1 MTIRQQNSMAAFLS
15 MLMLVVIWL
24 AIIAGVIAFLLLGVG
39 LIGSLNGGTMRVPG
53 MEAYVEG
60 VKPGHFVA
68 GLASLAV
75 FAPGIIYVC
84 LQLRRIL
91 STLATGDPFVPQNG
105 PRLMRIAIAIGLV
118 ELTRYLTVILL
129 NAFIDLGTE
138 QPLRL
143 SINLAAWAAVV
154 ALFVLAQVFREGSRL
169 REEEKMTI

>member
-15 MLMLVVIWL
+15 LLMLAIIWL
-24 AIIAGVIAFLLLGVG
+24 AVIAGVIAFLLLAIG
-39 LIGSLNGGTMRVPG
+39 LLGSLNGGG
-53 MEAYVEG
+53 MEAPGMQAYVDG

-91 STLATGDPFVPQNG
+91 STLAAGDPFVPENG
-105 PRLMRIAIAIGLV
+105 PRLTRIALAIGLV
-118 ELTRYLTVILL
+118 ELARYLTVILL
-129 NAFIDLGTE
+129 NALVDLGTE
-138 QPLRL
+138 QPVRL

-154 ALFVLAQVFREGSRL
+154 ALFILAQVFREGSRL

>member
-15 MLMLVVIWL
+15 LLMLAIIWL
-24 AIIAGVIAFLLLGVG
+24 AVIAGVIAFLLLAIG
-39 LIGSLNGGTMRVPG
+39 LLGSLNGGVMEAPG
-53 MEAYVEG
+53 MQAYVEG
-60 VKPGHFVA
+60 VTPGHFVA

-91 STLATGDPFVPQNG
+91 STLAAGDPFVPENG
-105 PRLMRIAIAIGLV
+105 PRLTRIALAIGLV
-118 ELTRYLTVILL
+118 ELARYLTVIFL
-129 NAFIDLGTE
+129 NALVDLGTE
-138 QPLRL
+138 QPVRL

-154 ALFVLAQVFREGSRL
+154 ALFILAQVFREGSRL

>member
-15 MLMLVVIWL
+15 LLMLAIIWL
-24 AIIAGVIAFLLLGVG
+24 AVISGVIAFLLLGAG
-39 LIGSLNGGTMRVPG
+39 LIGSLNGGAMEVPG
-53 MEAYVEG
+53 MQAYVEG
-60 VKPGHFVA
+60 VRPGHFVA

-91 STLATGDPFVPQNG
+91 STLATGDPFVPENG
-105 PRLMRIAIAIGLV
+105 PRLTRIAMAIALV
-118 ELTRYLTVILL
+118 ELARYLTVVFL
-129 NAFIDLGTE
+129 NMFVDLGTE

-154 ALFVLAQVFREGSRL
+154 ALFILAQVFREGSRL

>member
-1 MTIRQQNSMAAFLS
+1 MAAFLS